1 MTTWRRREK
10 NQFLMREKREESG
23 REKRSGEAKKKRLI
37 VKPPVVRSW
46 CNEGS
51 RARGL
56 NAGDALKAPVPSWL
70 SQRGPSLLWTNGDD
84 IYGINQAWQ
93 LWIK

>member
-1 MTTWRRREK
+1 MEK
-10 NQFLMREKREESG
+10 NHFLMREKSGQSG
-23 REKRSGEAKKKRLI
+23 REKKCGEAQKKRLI

-46 CNEGS
+46 CIEGS
-51 RARGL
+51 RACGL
-56 NAGDALKAPVPSWL
+56 NTGDALKAPVPSWL

>member
-1 MTTWRRREK
+1 
-10 NQFLMREKREESG
+10 MREKREESG

-37 VKPPVVRSW
+37 VKPSVVRSW

-56 NAGDALKAPVPSWL
+56 NTGDALKAPVPSWL
-70 SQRGPSLLWTNGDD
+70 SQRGHSLLWTNGDD